1 MMNWRSRP
9 LALFLPIAFLL
20 LLEPERA
27 WARGRGHGHGQ
38 HHGRH
43 HPAHHH
49 FFGFGHPYGYA
60 QGGYGSPAGCG
71 QTVVPGSPQ
80 PPPRRHRPRGR
91 PAEMPAKVE
100 RPRRRSLAATTRG
113 WARVPSGLRSSRAPL
128 GRGAEGPPR
137 AVWQAGPC
145 PGATTKSGVPTPGQP
160 TVMQALGTIRQVQV
174 MALKKVCRGQ
184 RRGRSAG
191 FVAV

>member
-80 PPPRRHRPRGR
+80 PPAKEAPAARPPRGDAGEGRAPSKALIGGHHPWVGACALGLALLACPAWAWSGRTATGGMAGGALSRGNDEERSPHAGSTDGHAGFRDDPAGTGHGPQEGLPR
-91 PAEMPAKVE
+91 PA
-100 RPRRRSLAATTRG
+100 
-113 WARVPSGLRSSRAPL
+113 
-128 GRGAEGPPR
+128 
-137 AVWQAGPC
+137 
-145 PGATTKSGVPTPGQP
+145 
-160 TVMQALGTIRQVQV
+160 
-174 MALKKVCRGQ
+174 
-184 RRGRSAG
+184 
-191 FVAV
+191 